1 MGAEMSV
8 ESDRNGYA
16 VQKLG
21 QALDCLVNEGPLR
34 LRLTHAAYHLLGL
47 RTAWSVPKESS
58 AIAERVG
65 SIADELTKEPLCL
78 GDHLLPR
85 SHISPKRA
93 KFLAKEILALYTE
106 ACGGPAAAAER
117 DPL

>member
-1 MGAEMSV
+1 MSD
-8 ESDRNGYA
+8 ESDRNSYA
-16 VQKLG
+16 VQRLG
-21 QALDCLVNEGPLR
+21 EALDCLVDEGPLR
-34 LRLTHAAYHLLGL
+34 LRLTCAAYHLLLL
-47 RTAWSVPKESS
+47 RTIWSVPKESA

-65 SIADELTKEPLCL
+65 SIADELTKEPLRI

-85 SHISPKRA
+85 SHIRPKRA
-93 KFLAKEILALYTE
+93 RFLAKEILALYTE